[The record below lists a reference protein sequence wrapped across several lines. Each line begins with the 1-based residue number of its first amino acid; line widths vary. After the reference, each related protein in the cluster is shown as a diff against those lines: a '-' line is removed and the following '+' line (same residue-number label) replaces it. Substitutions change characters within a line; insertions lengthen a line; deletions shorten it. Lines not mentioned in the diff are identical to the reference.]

1 MWISGL
7 GSSGA
12 ESILSLL
19 NTSRKSTAPLEVA
32 SAGNEGDYFQTSPN
46 ISHPITMDIDAIN
59 NILNYLPDTH
69 AASNENLLAYSLN
82 KQILSSTADLT
93 GVQSTSKNYTDS
105 FSASNESTN
114 PWATPSAL
122 FLSDLKAI
130 GDAAASGDVAA
141 AKSDL
146 SKAEYDSATN
156 IAPPTTGGDAS
167 LRSNANIRDGLV
179 MEGYSLSDATGQ
191 ADAITIGG
199 LVGTTG
205 DPTAD
210 KARSNEISDLA
221 RVLSLEAGSLDQKT
235 AQASYAALF
244 NVVNSLLGATSTS
257 AANKTLASLD
267 SVYGS
272 QSISVQG

>member
-1 MWISGL
+1 VRVL
-7 GSSGA
+7 
-12 ESILSLL
+12 
-19 NTSRKSTAPLEVA
+19 
-32 SAGNEGDYFQTSPN
+32 SAGNEGSYIQTSPT
-46 ISHPITMDIDAIN
+46 ISHPLTTDIDTIN
-59 NILNYLPDTH
+59 NILNNLPDTH

-82 KQILSSTADLT
+82 GQISSTSGDLT
-93 GVQSTSKNYTDS
+93 GVQSTIKNYTDS
-105 FSASNESTN
+105 FSASNEATN

-130 GDAAASGDVAA
+130 GDAAASGDVAS
-141 AKSDL
+141 AKLNL

-156 IAPPTTGGDAS
+156 IAPPTTGVDAS
-167 LRSNANIRDGLV
+167 LRSNANVRDGLV
-179 MEGYSLSDATGQ
+179 MEGYSLSDATAQ

-221 RVLSLEAGSLDQKT
+221 RVLSLEAGSFSEKT

-244 NVVNSLLGATSTS
+244 NVVNSLLGATSTA

-267 SVYGS
+267 TVYGG
-272 QSISVQG
+272 QGLSVQG